1 MRWIITRHIA
11 RSSLRWAAV
20 WGLVF
25 GLFAIS
31 SAKAYLI
38 GYPTIGERLLVAPTL
53 QSFSILLGQP
63 YHAETVAGFTMWRVL
78 VVIALIGGV
87 WGLLTS
93 TGLLRGDEEAGR
105 WELLLAGQTTKR
117 RGALQALIG
126 LGIAVAA
133 MFAVAAALDVAAGA
147 IAGARFTVTGS
158 LFFAV
163 AMVSSAAMFTAIGA
177 VTSQIGAT
185 RGQAAMLAG
194 AALGASFL
202 IRMIADSTRGLAWLR
217 WLSPIGW
224 VEEMRPLRDPQPQAL
239 LPVVA
244 LVVAYVI
251 ATLVMAER
259 RDLGASILRER
270 PSSSSSRWLVGPTSL
285 AIRLVRPAA
294 IGWFLGIVSMA
305 AVQGYV
311 ARSAATLLSSSP
323 AFASALGRLGL
334 TKASQAYLGVSF
346 LTIAVLIAVLAAS
359 QVSAIRDEEGAGR
372 LDNLVVRPVRRLV
385 WLFGRAG
392 VSLSLVLLCGA
403 GSGLVTWLAATSQRL
418 NISLATLLEAGM
430 NATVPAI
437 FVIGAG
443 VLVLGLRPR
452 LTAAVA
458 YGLVAYSFLVLLVAS
473 LAKGS
478 DWLKDSSLFAHIK
491 LAPAAKPDWGEA
503 GIVVLIGAALLVLG
517 SLAFRGRD
525 LSYT

>member
-244 LVVAYVI
+244 LVVACVI

-270 PSSSSSRWLVGPTSL
+270 PSSSSSRWLVGRPSGRD
-285 AIRLVRPAA
+285 RLVPRHRLDGRGPGIRREIGCDAALELARIRECPRPS
-294 IGWFLGIVSMA
+294 W
-305 AVQGYV
+305 
-311 ARSAATLLSSSP
+311 THE
-323 AFASALGRLGL
+323 
-334 TKASQAYLGVSF
+334 GVSG
-346 LTIAVLIAVLAAS
+346 LPRRVVPHD
-359 QVSAIRDEEGAGR
+359 RRPHRGA
-372 LDNLVVRPVRRLV
+372 RR
-385 WLFGRAG
+385 
-392 VSLSLVLLCGA
+392 
-403 GSGLVTWLAATSQRL
+403 
-418 NISLATLLEAGM
+418 E
-430 NATVPAI
+430 P
-437 FVIGAG
+437 
-443 VLVLGLRPR
+443 GLRH
-452 LTAAVA
+452 T
-458 YGLVAYSFLVLLVAS
+458 
-473 LAKGS
+473 
-478 DWLKDSSLFAHIK
+478 
-491 LAPAAKPDWGEA
+491 
-503 GIVVLIGAALLVLG
+503 
-517 SLAFRGRD
+517 
-525 LSYT
+525 